1 MFVMH
6 GRMRPRRMPAGM
18 TDFLPDYRDVL
29 RPLADIGVV
38 VRFEPDSLHGMLFR
52 IPVSRAPSVGVLRDG
67 SWVREDG
74 ERGPDAMSLA
84 GLLTR
89 DRAAA
94 VRRTAGRGSDADVL
108 RDCLQAAGYGD
119 ARGIR
124 MVRRTRGGGRDVTY
138 MDGHGHAHEAHL
150 TCRDPRRRA
159 LEWADRLDGS
169 E

>member
-1 MFVMH
+1 M
-6 GRMRPRRMPAGM
+6 
-18 TDFLPDYRDVL
+18 DFLEDYRDVL
-29 RPLADIGVV
+29 RPLAGIGVDA
-38 VRFEPDSLHGMLFR
+38 RLEPDSVNGFLFR

-67 SWVREDG
+67 SWVREEDG
-74 ERGPDAMSLA
+74 EHGPDAMSLA

-94 VRRTAGRGSDADVL
+94 VRRTAACGSDADVL

-124 MVRRTRGGGRDVTY
+124 MVRRTRGGGWDVTY
-138 MDGHGHAHEAHL
+138 MDGRGRAHEAHL
-150 TCRDPRRRA
+150 RCRDPRRTA
-159 LEWADRLDGS
+159 LAWADRLDGS

>member
-1 MFVMH
+1 
-6 GRMRPRRMPAGM
+6 M
-18 TDFLPDYRDVL
+18 TDFLEDYRDVL
-29 RPLADIGVV
+29 RPLAGIGVV

-52 IPVSRAPSVGVLRDG
+52 IPVSRRPSVGVLRDG

-74 ERGPDAMSLA
+74 GRGPDAPSLA
-84 GLLTR
+84 RLLVR

-94 VRRTAGRGSDADVL
+94 VRRTAACGSDADVL

-124 MVRRTRGGGRDVTY
+124 MVRRTRGGGWDVTY
-138 MDGHGHAHEAHL
+138 MDGRGRAHEAHL
-150 TCRDPRRRA
+150 RCRDPRRRA

>member
-1 MFVMH
+1 
-6 GRMRPRRMPAGM
+6 MPAGM

-29 RPLADIGVV
+29 HPLAAIGVD

-52 IPVSRAPSVGVLRDG
+52 IPVSRRPSVGVLRDG

-74 ERGPDAMSLA
+74 GRGPDAPSLA
-84 GLLTR
+84 RLLVR

-94 VRRTAGRGSDADVL
+94 VRRTAACGSDADVL
-108 RDCLQAAGYGD
+108 RDCLQAVGYGD
-119 ARGIR
+119 ARGVR
-124 MVRRTRGGGRDVTY
+124 AMRRTRGGGWDVTY
-138 MDGHGHAHEAHL
+138 LNAQGHAHDAHL

>member
-1 MFVMH
+1 
-6 GRMRPRRMPAGM
+6 M
-18 TDFLPDYRDVL
+18 TDFLADYRDTL
-29 RPLADIGVV
+29 RPLAGIGVV

-159 LEWADRLDGS
+159 LEWANRLDGS

>member
-6 GRMRPRRMPAGM
+6 GRMRPRRMPACM
-18 TDFLPDYRDVL
+18 TDFLADYRDVL
-29 RPLADIGVV
+29 RPLAEIGVV

-52 IPVSRAPSVGVLRDG
+52 IPVSRRPSVGVLRDG

-74 ERGPDAMSLA
+74 GRGPDAPSLA
-84 GLLTR
+84 RLLVR

-94 VRRTAGRGSDADVL
+94 VRRTAACGSDADVL

-124 MVRRTRGGGRDVTY
+124 MVRRTRGGG
-138 MDGHGHAHEAHL
+138 
-150 TCRDPRRRA
+150 
-159 LEWADRLDGS
+159 
-169 E
+169 